1 MAKYVEREKYDEKQG
16 RNAYSSSISQLDNER
31 LLHNNMY
38 IEYNVQVM
46 MMTKYE
52 NELIKKPIIIGLKII
67 SDNNNNTVTTTTT
80 R

>member
-1 MAKYVEREKYDEKQG
+1 MEREKYDEKQG
-16 RNAYSSSISQLDNER
+16 RNVYSSSISQLDNER

-52 NELIKKPIIIGLKII
+52 NELIKKT
-67 SDNNNNTVTTTTT
+67 NNNNNNNNRIKDNKVTTIITL
-80 R
+80 